1 MSLERVQAMGILVE
15 PEAAVLIENGGE
27 AAVNRVVDK
36 LAGMPGKPLSLDK
49 AMARKLLL
57 PDAKRVKRIEQNSQQ
72 SIGDLVA
79 AWGERFSIIQRLLMR
94 RPELS
99 TAVSIGSATGQCAV
113 IGQVRMNGAKT
124 ELEDPTGAVEL
135 ILPAQPTISQ
145 DQAVVM
151 PDDVIG
157 VVGRCEAGVL
167 RADGIMWPD
176 LPLREMI
183 KGQGKVM
190 VGSNSPPGNGGG
202 PVQDADWRIEPAGTE
217 WWEIGTMRLL
227 IHRADWAALA
237 EKLKV
242 KVNDVPVEMLKR
254 RHLFRPPCDAIEN
267 APDVLVA
274 VGLDL
279 SAISYKGTRVVGS
292 KEGVLID
299 LEVIR

>member
-1 MSLERVQAMGILVE
+1 MGILVE
-15 PEAAVLIENGGE
+15 PEAAVLIESGGE
-27 AAVNRVVDK
+27 AAVNRIVDK
-36 LAGMPGKPLSLDK
+36 LADMPGKPLSLDK

-79 AWGERFSIIQRLLMR
+79 AWGERFSTIQRLLMR

-99 TAVSIGSATGQCAV
+99 TAVSLGSAAGQCAV
-113 IGQVRMNGAKT
+113 IGQVRTNGTKV

-135 ILPAQPTISQ
+135 VFAATPQ
-145 DQAVVM
+145 DRAVIM

-167 RADGIMWPD
+167 RADGVMWPD
-176 LPLREMI
+176 LPLREMM
-183 KGQGKVM
+183 KGQGKVI
-190 VGSNSPPGNGGG
+190 VGSNSPPDNGAGL
-202 PVQDADWRIEPAGTE
+202 VQDADWRIEPAGTE
-217 WWEIGTMRLL
+217 WWEIGNMRLL

-242 KVNDVPVEMLKR
+242 KANDVPVEMLKR

-267 APDVLVA
+267 APDVFVA
-274 VGLDL
+274 VGLEL
-279 SAISYKGTRVVGS
+279 PATSYKGTRIVGS

-299 LEVIR
+299 MEAVR

>member
-27 AAVNRVVDK
+27 AAVKRIVDK

-57 PDAKRVKRIEQNSQQ
+57 PDAKRTKRIEQSGQQ
-72 SIGDLVA
+72 GIGDLVA

-94 RPELS
+94 RPEL
-99 TAVSIGSATGQCAV
+99 TNVVSLGSAAGQCAV
-113 IGQVRMNGAKT
+113 IGQVRTNGMKV

-135 ILPAQPTISQ
+135 VLPHS
-145 DQAVVM
+145 AVVL

-167 RADGIMWPD
+167 RADNVMWPD
-176 LPLREMI
+176 MPLRAVAA
-183 KGQGKVM
+183 GQGKVM
-190 VGSNSPPGNGGG
+190 IGGSAG
-202 PVQDADWRIEPAGTE
+202 DADWRIEPAGTE
-217 WWEIGTMRLL
+217 WWEIGSTRLL

-237 EKLKV
+237 EKLNV
-242 KVNDVPVEMLKR
+242 KLDEVPVEMLKR
-254 RHLFRPPCDAIEN
+254 RHMFRPPCDAIEN
-267 APDVLVA
+267 APDVFIA
-274 VGLDL
+274 VGLDMP
-279 SAISYKGTRVVGS
+279 STSYKGTRIVGS

-299 LEVIR
+299 LEATR

>member
-27 AAVNRVVDK
+27 AAVNRIVDK

-72 SIGDLVA
+72 GIGDLVA
-79 AWGERFSIIQRLLMR
+79 AWGERFSTIQRLLMR

-113 IGQVRMNGAKT
+113 IGQVRIGGAKV

-135 ILPAQPTISQ
+135 ILPAQPAVLQ
-145 DQAVVM
+145 DRAVVM

-157 VVGRCEAGVL
+157 VVGGCEAGVL

-176 LPLREMI
+176 LPLRAVMA
-183 KGQGKVM
+183 GQGKVLI
-190 VGSNSPPGNGGG
+190 GGG
-202 PVQDADWRIEPAGTE
+202 AGDADWRIEPAGTE
-217 WWEIGTMRLL
+217 WWEIGGTRLL

-242 KVNDVPVEMLKR
+242 KADDVPVEMLKR

-279 SAISYKGTRVVGS
+279 SAMIYKGTRIVGS

-299 LEVIR
+299 LEATR

>member
-1 MSLERVQAMGILVE
+1 MGILVE

-27 AAVNRVVDK
+27 AAVNRIVDK

-79 AWGERFSIIQRLLMR
+79 AWGERFSTIQRLLMR

-113 IGQVRMNGAKT
+113 IGQVRIGGAKV

-135 ILPAQPTISQ
+135 ILPAQSAVLQ
-145 DQAVVM
+145 DRAAVM

-167 RADGIMWPD
+167 RADDIMWPD
-176 LPLREMI
+176 LPLRAVTA
-183 KGQGKVM
+183 GQGKVLIGSS
-190 VGSNSPPGNGGG
+190 VG
-202 PVQDADWRIEPAGTE
+202 DADWRIEPAGTE
-217 WWEIGTMRLL
+217 WWEIGGTRLL

-242 KVNDVPVEMLKR
+242 KADDVPVEMLKR

-279 SAISYKGTRVVGS
+279 SAISYKGTRIVGS

-299 LEVIR
+299 LEATR